1 MISEKTFKRLL
12 AYEKI
17 KVRKEYE
24 FKTKIMKTVLAKD
37 VEIGD
42 FVMTIENKLLMV
54 VEVAIFKSKN
64 LVVLT
69 YDNDKTWNFC
79 LDDDIEIQ

>member
-1 MISEKTFKRLL
+1 
-12 AYEKI
+12 
-17 KVRKEYE
+17 
-24 FKTKIMKTVLAKD
+24 MKTVLAKD